1 MRQRVRFMALPLLT
15 VACSN
20 NGQRD
25 RRAAELPLVRLEAHD
40 FAFTIPAGAAAGL
53 TRVRLVN
60 RGPGW
65 HEANI
70 ARLPDGETTDSYLA
84 GARTGNPFPAG
95 AVDFGGP
102 GKVAANDSSDV
113 VIDLEPGRYA
123 VVCWHDDHVKAGM
136 IATMVV
142 AATDSTSATGS
153 RDSAAAPAVT
163 AEVALEDFR
172 FTHAPETYR
181 RGHNVLRV
189 RNVGQRPHDMT
200 IYRLQPGRTIPELS
214 TWYRSRE
221 GEAPALQVGGMV
233 TLAPGKEGLA
243 EIDFE
248 PGSYLVA
255 CGTPEKTPEGIKIHA
270 QMGMAEAFDIK

>member
-1 MRQRVRFMALPLLT
+1 MRRRDPFIVLPLLAA
-15 VACSN
+15 ACSD
-20 NGQRD
+20 GQRD

-40 FAFTIPAGAAAGL
+40 FAFTVPARSAAGL

-70 ARLPDGETTDSYLA
+70 AKLPDGETIDSYLA
-84 GARTGNPFPAG
+84 GARSGNSFPAG

-102 GKVAANDSSDV
+102 GKIAANDSSDV
-113 VIDLEPGRYA
+113 VLDLEPGRYV

-142 AATDSTSATGS
+142 SADSASDTPR
-153 RDSAAAPAVT
+153 RDSAGTPAVT
-163 AEVALEDFR
+163 GEVALEDFR
-172 FTHAPETYR
+172 FTHGPDTYR

-200 IYRLQPGRTIPELS
+200 IYQLRPGRTIPEF
-214 TWYRSRE
+214 TAWYRSRE
-221 GEAPALQVGGMV
+221 GEPPALPVGGMV
-233 TLAPGKEGLA
+233 TLAPGKEGLV

-248 PGSYLVA
+248 PGSYFVG
-255 CGTPEKTPEGIKIHA
+255 CGTPEKTPEGTKIHA